1 MTAAD
6 YWEWSV
12 RRKCK
17 ATAFFLELCSCG
29 MRGIIITIGSVVLWF
44 YILKLYDE
52 ASWKGKG
59 IKENG

>member
-1 MTAAD
+1 MTVVD

-17 ATAFFLELCSCG
+17 ETAFLLELCSCG
-29 MRGIIITIGSVVLWF
+29 MRGIIISIGSVVLWF
-44 YILKLYDE
+44 NILKLYEE

-59 IKENG
+59 IKKNG